1 MSIDAQ
7 SRLSPDSTS
16 GAASPSDPQG
26 GDPAGIQPPI
36 PELEAL
42 ARLLSD
48 RRQAE
53 GLSVVELAQRLHM
66 GVEQLKALERG
77 DPQQLPEPVYVIAQ
91 ARRVADALGV
101 EISAQIEALRSSERF
116 MAERPALKSD
126 VFPTAVDRQRG
137 AKGPRIKAQ
146 PAPAQAQPTTPAI
159 AQATTQP
166 LKQPRQHPHTSHPRY
181 SNRNSSSQ
189 AGSSLAWLL
198 LLCGVVAAGSWGW
211 QQRQA
216 VQPALATALQRWSP
230 WLASTRRTGSL
241 PPQAR
246 PQEPT
251 AAAVRPAELQISARQ
266 PSWLEVRPVAGG
278 KPLFRGTFLGERSFG
293 LAQGLRL
300 RAGRPDLVFVSDGS
314 AAPKP
319 LGTVSQI
326 RWVTFRAQARPAP
339 PQS

>member
-1 MSIDAQ
+1 MVD
-7 SRLSPDSTS
+7 
-16 GAASPSDPQG
+16 
-26 GDPAGIQPPI
+26 
-36 PELEAL
+36 
-42 ARLLSD
+42 
-48 RRQAE
+48 
-53 GLSVVELAQRLHM
+53 LAQRLHM

-116 MAERPALKSD
+116 MAERPAPKSD
-126 VFPTAVDRQRG
+126 VFPAAVDRQRG

-146 PAPAQAQPTTPAI
+146 PPAQTQPATPAI
-159 AQATTQP
+159 TQATTQP
-166 LKQPRQHPHTSHPRY
+166 FKQPRQHPHTSHPRY

-198 LLCGVVAAGSWGW
+198 LFCGVVAAGSWGW

-216 VQPALATALQRWSP
+216 AQPALATALQRWSP
-230 WLASTRRTGSL
+230 WLASSRRTGSL

-246 PQEPT
+246 PQESAAA

-278 KPLFRGTFLGERSFG
+278 KPLFRGTFLGERSFR

-300 RAGRPDLVFVSDGS
+300 RAGRPDLVFVTDGS

-319 LGTVSQI
+319 LGTVSKI
-326 RWVTFRAQARPAP
+326 RWVTFRPQVRPAP